1 MQRNVIVLG
10 AIDRIVDE
18 LTDVG
23 PIKTAFMWSPSHE
36 QLAFVAGHDIQIHN
50 FFGPNTCRTSPMIAR
65 QQRSAVAINSTNLRE
80 SRSIF
85 KEFDYIK

>member
-1 MQRNVIVLG
+1 MLG

-50 FFGPNTCRTSPMIAR
+50 FFGPNSCRTSPRIAR
-65 QQRSAVAINSTNLRE
+65 QQRRSSSSALFSNSTNLRE

-85 KEFDYIK
+85 KEFEFIK